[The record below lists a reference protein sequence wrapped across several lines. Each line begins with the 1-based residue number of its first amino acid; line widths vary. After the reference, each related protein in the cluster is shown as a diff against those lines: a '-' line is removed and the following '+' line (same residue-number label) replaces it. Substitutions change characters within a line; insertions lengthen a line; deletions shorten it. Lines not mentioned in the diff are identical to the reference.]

1 MDDSLAGKAALV
13 TGGARR
19 VGAAIARRLHA
30 AGAAVLIHYRDSEAD
45 AARLASALNAARP
58 KSAAKVKAEL
68 LAPVAPRALVS
79 AALESFGRLD
89 LVVNNASSFFPVAVG
104 AMEPSHWEE
113 LIGSNLRAPLFIAQ
127 QAAAEL
133 AKNDGS
139 IINIVDIHAERPLKG
154 YALYSIA
161 KAGLAAMTRSLA
173 LELAPRVRV
182 NGVAPGAIVWPED
195 GQFPD
200 WIEIQNPNVTP
211 LNLAGYFLTDN
222 PVQLNK
228 WAFPAVTLPPNGFLV
243 VFASGKNRTGDTNRL
258 HTSFQLDAAG
268 GFLALVKPNGTT
280 IASAYTYPSVK
291 EDVSF
296 GIAQQQFATSLIAN
310 SVPQILVPTNASDL
324 PANWNQLAYSP
335 GSMIVRCWTSLMRTP
350 RTATCSLGD
359 SQAFASAIM

>member
-30 AGAAVLIHYRDSEAD
+30 AGAAVLIHYRDSEVD
-45 AARLASALNAARP
+45 ATRLASALNAARP

-182 NGVAPGAIVWPED
+182 NGVAPGAIAWPED

-200 WIEIQNPNVTP
+200 PERARILATTP
-211 LNLAGYFLTDN
+211 LARIGSPED
-222 PVQLNK
+222 V
-228 WAFPAVTLPPNGFLV
+228 ARAV
-243 VFASGKNRTGDTNRL
+243 
-258 HTSFQLDAAG
+258 H
-268 GFLALVKPNGTT
+268 FLACAPYVTG
-280 IASAYTYPSVK
+280 
-291 EDVSF
+291 
-296 GIAQQQFATSLIAN
+296 
-310 SVPQILVPTNASDL
+310 QIVAVDGGRS
-324 PANWNQLAYSP
+324 
-335 GSMIVRCWTSLMRTP
+335 I
-350 RTATCSLGD
+350 
-359 SQAFASAIM
+359 FI